1 MTAPLQTTIA
11 PTAPPPS
18 LDVSFSRHRSPPRYA
33 LELLL
38 AGAFGGGIG
47 SLVGLIG
54 SVLDVGS
61 LEGPWVAIG
70 AVSGMAAAITSLVAG
85 REILPRFVTFGTLS
99 RVTLVVLTL
108 TGAAIASTLLGFW
121 LYPIFSLHAGR
132 SVLLVGAMN
141 GVLTLVAGSLVYLYE
156 DMAQRLARTQQLLA
170 AERVAQ
176 VQARER
182 ATRAELLA
190 LQARIN
196 PHFFFNALN
205 TAMALV
211 AEDPA
216 RAEQLLERFAGLFR
230 YAFRRG
236 SEALVPLEV
245 EMNFIRDYLEIEKA
259 RFGERLTC
267 GVWLEDGVRSE
278 PIPPLILQP
287 LVENAVLHGRDAQ
300 TGEGRI
306 DVSARRTVNGGVELE
321 VLDQGP
327 GPGVA
332 AEKWPAGHAL
342 ENVAARI
349 AAARGGRLEIV
360 PAEGRGTRAR
370 VIVPPIAA
378 DATRTE
384 R

>member
-1 MTAPLQTTIA
+1 MSTTPQLVIATGSSPAELGAPL
-11 PTAPPPS
+11 
-18 LDVSFSRHRSPPRYA
+18 SRRRSPPRYA

-38 AGAFGGGIG
+38 AGAFGGGVG
-47 SLVGLIG
+47 ALVGVIG
-54 SVLDVGS
+54 SVLDVGT
-61 LEGPWVAIG
+61 LEGPLVAIG

-85 REILPRFVTFGTLS
+85 REILPRFVTYGTFP
-99 RVTLVVLTL
+99 RVVLVVLTL

-141 GVLTLVAGSLVYLYE
+141 GVLTLVAGTLVYLYE
-156 DMAQRLARTQQLLA
+156 DMAQRLARTQQMLA

-211 AEDPA
+211 AEDPS

-236 SEALVPLEV
+236 GESLVPLEV

-259 RFGERLTC
+259 RFGERLSC
-267 GVWLEDGVRSE
+267 GVWLDDAVRNE
-278 PIPPLILQP
+278 LIPPLILQP
-287 LVENAVLHGRDAQ
+287 LVENAVLHGRDPQ
-300 TGEGRI
+300 TGQGRV
-306 DVSARRTVNGGVELE
+306 DVNARRSATGGVELE

-327 GPGVA
+327 GPGPA
-332 AEKWPAGHAL
+332 AEQWPAGHAL

-349 AAARGGRLEIV
+349 AAARGGRLEIA

-370 VIVPPIAA
+370 VIVPPATA
-378 DATRTE
+378 DATRTQ